1 MILPVYY
8 PEDLGVEIP
17 DVAKTILISD
27 WVDQQEAITFA
38 HVLLAHRAEL
48 LLTSCIKNYNQKS
61 SQSLN
66 HFF

>member
-8 PEDLGVEIP
+8 TEDLGVEIP

-48 LLTSCIKNYNQKS
+48 LLTRRIKDYKQKS
-61 SQSLN
+61 SQ
-66 HFF
+66 